1 MDLPPD
7 PLKNYNTA
15 CNTYQTGTGL
25 WFFQDGVFSEW
36 RARGTLLWIH
46 GKCAHTSILS
56 VVLALMRP
64 FLYSRFGKDPSPVCS
79 SRHHRLVSLKLS
91 LAPRSFGTSIAYAPT
106 DWH

>member
-1 MDLPPD
+1 MVL
-7 PLKNYNTA
+7 
-15 CNTYQTGTGL
+15 
-25 WFFQDGVFSEW
+25 SRW
-36 RARGTLLWIH
+36 RLLRVAGQGYSVVDSW
-46 GKCAHTSILS
+46 KTCAYLVLS

-79 SRHHRLVSLKLS
+79 SRRHRLVSLKLS